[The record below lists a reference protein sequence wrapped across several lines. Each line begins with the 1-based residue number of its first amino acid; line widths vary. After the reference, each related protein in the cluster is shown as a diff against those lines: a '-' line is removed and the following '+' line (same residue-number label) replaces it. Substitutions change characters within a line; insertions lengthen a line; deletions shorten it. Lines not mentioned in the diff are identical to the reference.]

1 MASHV
6 ELAFRDEYLSRGDM
20 WRLATSEL
28 SERTVYKDQK
38 ILFLNTIKA
47 TVKNVYIN
55 GRSKLSGY
63 FATDTKPVFRS
74 ESARYTLF
82 IQMSRE
88 MWEFDTESAGEIMFN
103 KVIHGFLPDLFKKW
117 MSINAHHLVS
127 IILFARLEYE
137 EGDQQHNLGEEIH
150 DHAFGRSNDY
160 QDYYRVVVSDMASND
175 WINILDQL
183 KREFL
188 SFLQEVSMH
197 KRHDG
202 NDGTSVIAG
211 TLSQAYKGNLL
222 EALNM
227 ASSQFSRDYID
238 RDLVRTGISV
248 IVITAGSGYYE
259 VGYDML
265 KLTTDVLMGSGIGID
280 LVCLAPMP
288 LHSVPLFAY
297 RNPRV
302 LESTVPTRAPS
313 PAQSFVDNTPRQ
325 SELFLRKAASNTH
338 NKPAIEPKAGD
349 WSYAIPHWVDVSYWR
364 GEANEG
370 AMQLKRRNSVPDMK
384 LRKPEDAAY
393 QPRIRLY
400 DLQMGGLMENEM
412 TSIAVPTLH
421 EHPLHPWHRLRHQ
434 ISGKPV
440 TQETESRV
448 GEYEKQWMD
457 EYDDYVF
464 RPLHEKRAIEQKARE
479 RAQKAAANPS
489 KLSVEALRQDVDY
502 HEELPQTSSYRP
514 NTGFLDWKIK
524 EKSSESL
531 QMLARRK
538 QSIASLASNATTDTS
553 ATRTPSR
560 KLLRQI
566 SFGKT
571 ASTKPAEAVVSTD
584 MSTAGVVKPAHFTKQ
599 SIESSPS
606 KKAQVSSVTQQF
618 RAALN
623 RSASQASS
631 STSVNLKTIS
641 EDSKETSRPIQIDQG
656 SSTNAARLRAQHGRQ
671 PSDEVLPSSLD
682 TIRGSNRGGLKRDVA
697 KEQIAEDKLGGMAHL
712 RRNIPYLSSS
722 ADAPQIPA
730 TVSLTRALAPWLI
743 LLNPCKPKKEDLS
756 VQSQFTRWQHVFPKA
771 RRTDTVKWKSL
782 CYPASVPLTKD
793 YFPTAEQLASEYHEN
808 FYHLIQDTD
817 HDVVESREHLVRELI
832 AFRLAHGFQFIVGES
847 VSEFLGNKKS
857 DLARVFDKSYMAQDG
872 ATIFMSV
879 GSTIHQLLCGAEGK
893 VEIRRFHRKPTQEYE
908 PFEGSNAVSY
918 RPLIKTYLEKAYR
931 PRDIT
936 FKTNSRDY
944 NWNIIDNFIAGYS
957 EDFSD
962 ALRFWR
968 ARFVL
973 IPVEIPS
980 RSHALSAVRED
991 TDEEIRLEGIR
1002 RLTQLWQRHRIL
1014 PEEERLAQ
1022 SLNKRKDPNPLK
1034 IEYQTRD
1041 PSAVIAAGMDSSL
1054 FAEAEPSSAAPVE
1067 THSTRT
1073 YDLKT
1078 LADELQGENGVQM
1091 LDRRWHWRLHYN
1103 CFVGSDMTNWIL
1115 LRFGDIETR
1124 EAAVEFGNTLMQA
1137 GLFVHVKSEKDFRD
1151 GQYFYQMAAEYRTTR
1166 PESRTGW
1173 FGAGR
1178 AGLKSMPATPM
1189 LESRSLPQYD
1199 GAMESREGSV
1209 ASEDETEVKAT
1220 AAKPERRKVYLSK
1233 VMRYDVDPRHK
1244 SYRPEIINLHYDRL
1258 HNPDNCYHI
1267 RIDWM
1272 NVTSKFIEDAI
1283 VFWATTVERYGLRL
1297 VEVPIGEACAI
1308 TDEHP
1313 FRSPYVIKLAKQPP
1327 AISATRHFDSTSF
1340 SAIKKADPQL
1350 YHKSLLKRFNFV
1362 LDVESASSF
1371 PPDMD
1376 VLYSYG
1382 KPDYKYTQY
1391 IHKHGTLL
1399 AQITHDGDFL
1409 LVANRLYSDRGS
1421 ARHNPARLNVERELD
1436 RRLLQ
1441 SGSRRSPMASPAMR
1455 PLTEGSRGGDSLP
1468 VEKSKA
1474 LTAEEIKDDMETF
1487 CFNPQWLQ
1495 IFYQEVDRA
1504 NAATASPSVQPA
1516 VPELNLPAKSKLA
1529 L

>member
-47 TVKNVYIN
+47 TVKNVWIN

-63 FATDTKPVFRS
+63 FATDTRPVFRS

-127 IILFARLEYE
+127 IILFARLQYE

-150 DHAFGRSNDY
+150 DRAFGRANDY

-197 KRHDG
+197 KRHNGSDE
-202 NDGTSVIAG
+202 TPVIAG

-227 ASSQFSRDYID
+227 ASSQFARDYID

-259 VGYDML
+259 VSYDML

-302 LESTVPTRAPS
+302 LESTVPTRVPS
-313 PAQSFVDNTPRQ
+313 PVQSFIDNTPRQ
-325 SELFLRKAASNTH
+325 SELFLRKAISNGQS
-338 NKPAIEPKAGD
+338 KPAIEPKAGD
-349 WSYAIPHWVDVSYWR
+349 WSYAIPHWIDVSYWR

-370 AMQLKRRNSVPDMK
+370 AMQLKRRNSVPELR

-412 TSIAVPTLH
+412 TSITVPTLH

-448 GEYEKQWMD
+448 GEYERQWMD

-464 RPLHEKRAIEQKARE
+464 RPLHEKKVIEQRARD
-479 RAQKAAANPS
+479 RAQKAASDPS
-489 KLSVEALRQDVDY
+489 KSSVEALRQDVDY
-502 HEELPQTSSYRP
+502 HEELPPTGSYRP
-514 NTGFLDWKIK
+514 GTGFLDWKMR
-524 EKSSESL
+524 EKLNETPS
-531 QMLARRK
+531 MAARRK
-538 QSIASLASNATTDTS
+538 QSITSLASNATTETS

-566 SFGKT
+566 SFGSG
-571 ASTKPAEAVVSTD
+571 ASSKPAEATVSTD
-584 MSTAGVVKPAHFTKQ
+584 MSVAGISKPVTFAKMST
-599 SIESSPS
+599 ESSPS
-606 KKAQVSSVTQQF
+606 KKPPVSTFTQQF

-623 RSASQASS
+623 RTTSQTSTPSS
-631 STSVNLKTIS
+631 PSLKTVH
-641 EDSKETSRPIQIDQG
+641 EDSKETTRPIEIG
-656 SSTNAARLRAQHGRQ
+656 PGAAANAARLKIQHGRQ
-671 PSDEVLPSSLD
+671 LSDEVLPSSLD
-682 TIRGSNRGGLKRDVA
+682 TIKGSNRGGGKRETA

-722 ADAPQIPA
+722 ADAPQMPA
-730 TVSLTRALAPWLI
+730 TVSLTRALSPWMV
-743 LLNPCKPKKEDLS
+743 LLNPCKPKKEDLN

-793 YFPTAEQLASEYHEN
+793 WFPTAEQLASEYHEN

-817 HDVVESREHLVRELI
+817 QDVVESREHLVRELI
-832 AFRLAHGFQFIVGES
+832 AFRLAHGFQLIVGES
-847 VSEFLGNKKS
+847 VSDFLGNKKG

-879 GSTIHQLLCGAEGK
+879 GSTIHQLLCGADGK
-893 VEIRRFHRKPTQEYE
+893 VEIRRFHRKPTQDYE

-918 RPLIKTYLEKAYR
+918 RPLIKTYLEKGYR
-931 PRDIT
+931 PRDII
-936 FKTNSRDY
+936 FKTNARDY

-957 EDFSD
+957 EDFTD

-980 RSHALSAVRED
+980 KSHVLSTVRED
-991 TDEEIRLEGIR
+991 TDEEIRLEGIK

-1054 FAEAEPSSAAPVE
+1054 FAENEQSQSAPVE
-1067 THSTRT
+1067 THTTKS

-1115 LRFGDIETR
+1115 LRFRDIETR

-1173 FGAGR
+1173 FSTAR
-1178 AGLKSMPATPM
+1178 AGLRSVPATPM
-1189 LESRSLPQYD
+1189 SESRALPQYD
-1199 GAMESREGSV
+1199 GASESREV
-1209 ASEDETEVKAT
+1209 SEDEEDEKSNAGKT
-1220 AAKPERRKVYLSK
+1220 ERRKVYLSK

-1297 VEVPIGEACAI
+1297 VEVPIAEACAI
-1308 TDEHP
+1308 ADNHP
-1313 FRSPYVIKLAKQPP
+1313 FRSPYMIKLAKQPP
-1327 AISATRHFDSTSF
+1327 KISVTRHFDSTSF
-1340 SAIKKADPQL
+1340 TATKKADPQL
-1350 YHKSLLKRFNFV
+1350 YHKALLKKFNFV

-1371 PPDMD
+1371 PTDMD

-1409 LVANRLYSDRGS
+1409 LGANRLYSDRGS

-1436 RRLLQ
+1436 RRMFMG
-1441 SGSRRSPMASPAMR
+1441 SSSRRSPMASPAMR
-1455 PLTEGSRGGDSLP
+1455 PLAEGSKGGDALP
-1468 VEKSKA
+1468 MEKSKA
-1474 LTAEEIKDDMETF
+1474 LTAEEIKDEMERF
-1487 CFNPQWLQ
+1487 CFDAKWLQ
-1495 IFYQEVDRA
+1495 IFYKEVDKV

-1516 VPELNLPAKSKLA
+1516 VPELNLPARSKLA